1 MQGRQN
7 AIQRCGWPIPN
18 PTTGRVRI
26 SSANCDMPKRNRGAY
41 LSWRAERQTWVIV
54 WYDRGQRRIRG
65 TGTPDRRQADQDLAR
80 FLLEQPQKAEHIG
93 PTEPSR
99 RSLADV
105 LERYA
110 REHGGALVGHG
121 PQTLGYNLKA
131 LIPFWGKSMVGDVR
145 EATCRA
151 YQRYRKGRSPATV
164 ARELSVLG
172 AAINHDWRAGRLTAP
187 VATWR
192 PRASDPR
199 DLWLR
204 RDDISRLLRGARKVP
219 SRRHLSTF
227 IMIALYTGA
236 RAEAVLSLRW
246 PQVGLDLGILDLNP
260 PGRARTR
267 KSRPV
272 LPIPKRLMIHLRHL
286 RRRGSDTGYLVTYA
300 GRPVKSIKRAFR
312 EACEAGAK
320 WCEARAAEP
329 NTCEVEKRALAQSAE
344 RLRTATPH
352 ALRHTSAT
360 WMARSGVPLPII
372 AAYLGHRT
380 SRTTERVYAHHAPD
394 YLAPAVAA
402 LDRPLRA

>member
-1 MQGRQN
+1 MQL
-7 AIQRCGWPIPN
+7 CGWPIPN
-18 PTTGRVRI
+18 PATSRVRI
-26 SSANCDMPKRNRGAY
+26 SERNSDLPKRNRGAY
-41 LSWRAERQTWVIV
+41 LYWRAERQTWVIV
-54 WYDRGQRRIRG
+54 WYDRGRRRIRS
-65 TGTPDRRQADQDLAR
+65 TGTADRAEADQHLAR

-93 PTEPSR
+93 PREPAR
-99 RSLADV
+99 RRLADV

-110 REHGGALVGHG
+110 EEHGAALAGDG
-121 PQTLGYNLKA
+121 RQTLGYNLKA
-131 LIPFWGKSMVGDVR
+131 LIPFWGTSMVGDVR

-172 AAINHDWRAGRLTAP
+172 AAINHDWRAGRLTAA

-192 PRASDPR
+192 PPASDPR

-204 RDDISRLLRGARKVP
+204 REDVARLLHGARGVA
-219 SRRHLSTF
+219 SRRHLTTF
-227 IMIALYTGA
+227 ITIAIYTGA

-246 PQVGLDLGILDLNP
+246 AQVSLDPERLDLNP
-260 PGRARTR
+260 PGRPRTR

-272 LPIPKRLMIHLRHL
+272 LPIPKRLMIHLRQI
-286 RRRGSDTGYLVTYA
+286 RRRGSDTGYVVTYA

-320 WCEARAAEP
+320 WCEARAAGLRTP
-329 NTCEVEKRALAQSAE
+329 DLEKRALAESAE
-344 RLRTATPH
+344 RLRAATPH
-352 ALRHTSAT
+352 TLRHTSAT

-372 AAYLGHRT
+372 AAYLGHAT